1 MNIFIHRRDFRLN
14 DNTTLNILKE
24 KDIVP
29 VFIFTP
35 EQIKNN
41 EYFSDNLV
49 QFMCQ
54 SLEELD
60 KEYQKKK
67 SSLNLF
73 FGDVIDVLEEI
84 HKKYTL
90 NSVSFNEDYSPYAS
104 ERDTKIKDFC
114 QHHKIKVYSFE
125 DMLLVPIKGEKTYPN
140 KEPYQ
145 MFTPFM
151 RYLKSNYSIS
161 KPKTLKKIFSSSQL
175 STKYSIT
182 FEETKKY
189 YKKNKDLNVPPGR
202 KKGLQYL
209 KKVNQQK
216 DYSQKRD
223 TMTYETTYLS
233 AYLNLGLVSIR
244 EVYHKIIKEL
254 GIENGLVTE
263 LYWRDFYYNIMFF
276 NPHVVGGAFRK
287 QYNKIKWN
295 NSKKDFEKWCT
306 GQTGFPIVDAAMRQ
320 LNSTGY
326 MHNRG
331 RMLVASFLVKDL
343 WIDWRWGEKYFA
355 QHLED
360 YNISANNGGWQ
371 WAASTGTDSQPYFR
385 IFSPWSQSE
394 KYDNDCQYIKKWIP
408 ELKDVPTK
416 DIHNWFKTY
425 SKHKV
430 NYPHPM
436 VDHKEQAK
444 KAIAYFKSLK

>member
-1 MNIFIHRRDFRLN
+1 M
-14 DNTTLNILKE
+14 
-24 KDIVP
+24 
-29 VFIFTP
+29 
-35 EQIKNN
+35 
-41 EYFSDNLV
+41 
-49 QFMCQ
+49 
-54 SLEELD
+54 
-60 KEYQKKK
+60 
-67 SSLNLF
+67 
-73 FGDVIDVLEEI
+73 EEI
-84 HKKYTL
+84 HKNYTL
-90 NSVSFNEDYSPYAS
+90 NSVSFNEDYSPYSS

-114 QHHKIKVYSFE
+114 QSHKIKVHSFE

-140 KEPYQ
+140 KQPYQ

-209 KKVNQQK
+209 KKVNRQK

-223 TMTYETTYLS
+223 SMTYETTYLS

-263 LYWRDFYYNIMFF
+263 LYWRDFYYNILFF

-408 ELKDVPTK
+408 ELKDVPSK